1 MDAGLKPSG
10 AANVLWAA
18 SRAWVPLMLAIVLP
32 LLLASFWPPSSA
44 AAPRRRRRPAPDPM
58 RARAAA
64 AALAVVLVVP
74 IGAGCQPAP
83 TSVRVEIVIHYS
95 HFTPSEISV
104 PHGVPVRFVLISQD
118 PIEHEWLIG
127 DAAFHERHRT
137 GTEPQHGERPN
148 EVTIPPLAHRGDD
161 PDLRGARGDGVHL
174 PRPPPRVLR
183 DGGHAP
189 RDLKPGQAPTGGAP
203 SSGGRMLPKK

>member
-1 MDAGLKPSG
+1 
-10 AANVLWAA
+10 
-18 SRAWVPLMLAIVLP
+18 
-32 LLLASFWPPSSA
+32 
-44 AAPRRRRRPAPDPM
+44 M

-74 IGAGCQPAP
+74 IGAGCRPAP

-104 PHGVPVRFVLISQD
+104 PHGVPVRFVLISHD

-148 EVTIPPLAHRGDD
+148 EVTIPPFATVETTLTFEEPGELAFICHVPRHESYGMVGT
-161 PDLRGARGDGVHL
+161 LRV
-174 PRPPPRVLR
+174 
-183 DGGHAP
+183 
-189 RDLKPGQAPTGGAP
+189 T
-203 SSGGRMLPKK
+203 

>member
-1 MDAGLKPSG
+1 
-10 AANVLWAA
+10 
-18 SRAWVPLMLAIVLP
+18 
-32 LLLASFWPPSSA
+32 
-44 AAPRRRRRPAPDPM
+44 M

-127 DAAFHERHRT
+127 DAAFHERHRS
-137 GTEPQHGERPN
+137 GTEPQHGERPD
-148 EVTIPPLAHRGDD
+148 EVTIPPLATVETTLTFDTPGEIAFICHVPRHESYGMVGT
-161 PDLRGARGDGVHL
+161 LRV
-174 PRPPPRVLR
+174 
-183 DGGHAP
+183 
-189 RDLKPGQAPTGGAP
+189 T
-203 SSGGRMLPKK
+203 